1 MKTVVRGLVAL
12 ALFIIGNT
20 AHGLTYTATNKT
32 LSASATFAVSDLK
45 LVITLSNTASND
57 PSTSAEILTGIFFTL
72 AGDPALT
79 AASALLGPDAAIKV
93 RPGVSGPG
101 MNVGGEWAY
110 RNDVTGLP
118 HGANEGI
125 CSTSLKKFNQ
135 NLRFPGPNLQGPA
148 ALSGVQYGL
157 TTDFDNLSN
166 DKGSIKHQQLVE
178 NTVVF
183 TLGGLPTNFTL
194 ADISDVSFQYG
205 TRLRGA
211 GLNLAGTTS
220 GDSGGPVI
228 PEPGTSVLIATGL
241 LWVFA
246 LVRRPR
252 VSTTIAAASGHAKS
266 VAIGPAMGS
275 AIGRKRLVNKA
286 RRVVNS

>member
-12 ALFIIGNT
+12 ALFIVGNA

-32 LSASATFAVSDLK
+32 LSASATFAISDLK
-45 LVITLSNTASND
+45 LVITLSNTATND
-57 PSTSAEILTGIFFTL
+57 PDKSAEILTGIFFTL
-72 AGDPALT
+72 AGDPSLT
-79 AASALLGPDAAIKV
+79 PASAFLGTDTAIKV

-125 CSTSLKKFNQ
+125 SSTTLNKFNQ
-135 NLRFPGPNLQGPA
+135 HFRFPGPNLQGPA
-148 ALSGVQYGL
+148 APSGVQYGV
-157 TTDFDNLSN
+157 TTDFDNLGN
-166 DKGSIKHQQLVE
+166 DKSSIKHQQLIE
-178 NTVVF
+178 NTVIF

-205 TRLRGA
+205 TSLRDA

-220 GDSGGPVI
+220 GGNDGPVI

-241 LWVFA
+241 LWTFA

-252 VSTTIAAASGHAKS
+252 VS
-266 VAIGPAMGS
+266 PAFSRLPG
-275 AIGRKRLVNKA
+275 GRKRFANKA
-286 RRVVNS
+286 RRVVNP